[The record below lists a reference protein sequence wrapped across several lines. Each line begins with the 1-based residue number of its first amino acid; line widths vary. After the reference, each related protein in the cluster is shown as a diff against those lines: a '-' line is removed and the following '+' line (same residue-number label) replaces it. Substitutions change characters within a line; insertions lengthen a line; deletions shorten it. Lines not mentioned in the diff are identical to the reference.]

1 MLLSS
6 RDMTESL
13 SSFYLAAADLAAP
26 GDEKYS
32 EHIHS
37 RIQYYIRALNR
48 KESHLH
54 FQSG

>member
-1 MLLSS
+1 MLLCS